1 MVAQPKP
8 IPQQTISQGFG
19 FIFRIWCYRF
29 GEKRYQTN
37 KYHKPD
43 SHLDKNL
50 QPKKHDKVYDSVFDD
65 SNSIGEIFHIDE
77 NDNMVIRESMLTQKS
92 NSSEN

>member
-1 MVAQPKP
+1 
-8 IPQQTISQGFG
+8 
-19 FIFRIWCYRF
+19 
-29 GEKRYQTN
+29 
-37 KYHKPD
+37 
-43 SHLDKNL
+43 LDKNL
-50 QPKKHDKVYDSVFDD
+50 QPKKHDKVYDFVFDD

>member
-1 MVAQPKP
+1 
-8 IPQQTISQGFG
+8 
-19 FIFRIWCYRF
+19 
-29 GEKRYQTN
+29 
-37 KYHKPD
+37 
-43 SHLDKNL
+43 LDKNL
-50 QPKKHDKVYDSVFDD
+50 QQKKHDKVYDSVFDD